1 MRAIVRYITFACSS
15 YHVVRTNFKDHWR
28 FLNADVPCTLCPHTD
43 LELYGV
49 HVHTKPHTEKVRC
62 VRIDSLSVF
71 TGWPPVQIKI
81 QKQSELDNVTQVK
94 LATCC

>member
-1 MRAIVRYITFACSS
+1 MRAIVRHITFAFSS

-28 FLNADVPCTLCPHTD
+28 FLGADVMCTRCPHTD
-43 LELYGV
+43 LEQYG
-49 HVHTKPHTEKVRC
+49 VHTKPHTGKVRC

-71 TGWPPVQIKI
+71 TGWPPVQIQI
-81 QKQSELDNVTQVK
+81 QKQSELDNVTQEQ